1 MSAPLL
7 KKLHLNGY
15 DIVQVNFGPWRVCTP
30 QDRLASFNSREQ
42 ALAYAATLPGYHARN
57 RPVSNDD

>member
-15 DIVQVNFGPWRVCTP
+15 DIVQVNFGPWRVCTA
-30 QDRLASFNSREQ
+30 QDRLAFFNSREQ
-42 ALAYAATLPGYHARN
+42 ALAYAATLPGYQARN

>member
-15 DIVQVNFGPWRVCTP
+15 DIVQVNFGPWRVCTA

-42 ALAYAATLPGYHARN
+42 ALAYAATLPGYQARN

>member
-42 ALAYAATLPGYHARN
+42 ALAYAATLPGYQARN
-57 RPVSNDD
+57 RLVSNDD

>member
-15 DIVQVNFGPWRVCTP
+15 DIVQVNFGPWRVCTS

-42 ALAYAATLPGYHARN
+42 ALAYAATLPGYQARN
-57 RPVSNDD
+57 RLVSNDD

>member
-15 DIVQVNFGPWRVCTP
+15 EVVQVNYGPWRVCTHK
-30 QDRLASFNSREQ
+30 DRLASFNSREQ
-42 ALAYAATLPGYHARN
+42 ALAYAATLPTHKVRA